1 MAHEAEQSSGNSP
14 QRIQAGLKLAP
25 EAQRLVLPGPVL
37 VLGTGVHFNFL
48 PLLDMKLTEAWLA
61 W

>member
-1 MAHEAEQSSGNSP
+1 MAREAERSSGNSL
-14 QRIQAGLKLAP
+14 QRIQAGLELAP

-37 VLGTGVHFNFL
+37 VLGTGAHCNFL
-48 PLLDMKLTEAWLA
+48 PLLDLKLTGAWLA